1 MLQIQLGTATDH
13 LVQSRIKLVV
23 DPSYNFWSL
32 RFTLRLLQITIN
44 FYIIV
49 LFLALTNLIW
59 CLIHNFCWWNGYMCR
74 VNANTLENNR
84 KSTWLTCS
92 AGESAKSMTKVRL
105 MKTTGD
111 LIRKHQTSF
120 SQTARVSYIP
130 GVSWIHECEQW
141 KHQCRF

>member
-23 DPSYNFWSL
+23 DPSYNFWGL